1 MNTLLF
7 NENLVSHYMSKSQTI
22 RILSE
27 KWFEENM
34 YCPCCGNIVLVK
46 FNNNKPL
53 ADFYCEKCKEQFELK
68 SSGREIKNKIVDGA
82 YETAVN
88 RVNSNTNPDLFVL
101 HYKGYEVKNL
111 VVVPKYFFTPDII
124 EKRKPLSETARRAGW
139 IGSNILFSRIP
150 EQGKIQIIKNGE
162 IVSPSIVFNKYQ
174 HALNLNIVNI
184 EKRSWLFDVLN
195 CVNSMPDDLF
205 SLNDIY
211 SFENF
216 LKSRHPNN
224 NNIRDKI
231 RQQLQFLR
239 DNGMVKFID
248 NQGHYMRIK

>member
-1 MNTLLF
+1 
-7 NENLVSHYMSKSQTI
+7 MSKSQTI

>member
-1 MNTLLF
+1 M
-7 NENLVSHYMSKSQTI
+7 
-22 RILSE
+22 
-27 KWFEENM
+27 
-34 YCPCCGNIVLVK
+34 
-46 FNNNKPL
+46 
-53 ADFYCEKCKEQFELK
+53 
-68 SSGREIKNKIVDGA
+68 
-82 YETAVN
+82 
-88 RVNSNTNPDLFVL
+88 NSNTNPDLFVL

-174 HALNLNIVNI
+174 HASNLNIVNI

>member
-1 MNTLLF
+1 
-7 NENLVSHYMSKSQTI
+7 MSKSQTI

-139 IGSNILFSRIP
+139 IGSNILFGRIP

>member
-1 MNTLLF
+1 
-7 NENLVSHYMSKSQTI
+7 MSKSQTI

-46 FNNNKPL
+46 FNNKKPL

-174 HALNLNIVNI
+174 NALNLNIVNI
-184 EKRSWLFDVLN
+184 EKRGWLFDVLN

-239 DNGMVKFID
+239 DKGMVKFID

>member
-1 MNTLLF
+1 
-7 NENLVSHYMSKSQTI
+7 MSKSQTI

-174 HALNLNIVNI
+174 NALNLNIVNI
-184 EKRSWLFDVLN
+184 EKRGWLFDVLN

-239 DNGMVKFID
+239 DKGMVKFID

>member
-1 MNTLLF
+1 
-7 NENLVSHYMSKSQTI
+7 MSKSQTI

-124 EKRKPLSETARRAGW
+124 EKRKPLSEAARRAGW

-174 HALNLNIVNI
+174 NALNLNIVNI
-184 EKRSWLFDVLN
+184 EKRGWLFDVLN

-239 DNGMVKFID
+239 DKGMVKFID

>member
-1 MNTLLF
+1 
-7 NENLVSHYMSKSQTI
+7 MSKSQTI

-174 HALNLNIVNI
+174 HASNLNIVNI

>member
-1 MNTLLF
+1 
-7 NENLVSHYMSKSQTI
+7 
-22 RILSE
+22 
-27 KWFEENM
+27 M

-174 HALNLNIVNI
+174 HASNLNIVNI